1 MDAIDS
7 INNFAATHPDATLWI
22 AVGLIC
28 AACCLLLRL
37 DQRDRPYRWPESP
50 DRDAELTRILDR
62 NSLHPGPGSLRT
74 APLTVCTCG
83 RLKDSRVRGC
93 RHGTKH
99 SRSR

>member
-50 DRDAELTRILDR
+50 DRDAELTRILER
-62 NSLHPGPGSLRT
+62 HQPTPRRTHSLDDVRFSGVK
-74 APLTVCTCG
+74 VCCCG
-83 RLKDSRVRGC
+83 RLVDR
-93 RHGTKH
+93 
-99 SRSR
+99 RSKRCQCQ